1 MFQPSSTKRLLFF
14 LLSDA
19 VFSAFTLYGAY
30 LLRFNFSIPQEFLT
44 HFDHVAMVIV
54 GLKLSL
60 IMMLGGYS
68 FIWRF
73 FSLKDLQKLF
83 YAHLLT
89 YIFFVITFVLFPYVF
104 SPFPRSVVIIDAFCS
119 FTVLGG
125 VRFAKQLF
133 IQSLGDL
140 HTLKPTLIIGIST
153 HTDLLINGLIKTG
166 YYPLALIAIRE
177 ENHSMIGSTICNIKI
192 YDPKQLQTLIQ
203 THHLTTAIIDG
214 SLPQS
219 TIQSLYTQLQETP
232 IGDIQRASIL
242 NDTLSSVEPLRIEDL
257 LARHPQDLD
266 RTTIERFIRG
276 KVVAI
281 TGAGGSIGSEIA
293 LQCHQFGA
301 KHLILIDHSEYNLY
315 QIGEK
320 LPHATLHLGSILHS
334 QMLDTLW
341 KKNRPDVL
349 IHAAAYKH
357 VPLCETNGRIAIEN
371 NVQGS
376 ITLID
381 SAIAASIPK
390 IVIISTDKAVR
401 PTNIMGATKRIVE
414 LYAHN
419 VDPQNSEIVA
429 VRFGNVLGSSGS
441 VIPKFK
447 AQIESGGPLTLTH
460 PEITRYF
467 MLIDEACQLVLQA
480 AAIARG
486 GELFILDMG
495 KPVKIADLA
504 QTMIRLYATTPIEI
518 VYTGLRPGEKLYEE
532 LLIDESEHKTM
543 FDSILI
549 ARSTHY
555 PIDQLRSDIDHL
567 LTTSKLYPAL
577 QKIVPEFRPME
588 EEFFSGYIK
597 EKNS

>member
-1 MFQPSSTKRLLFF
+1 MFQPSSTKRFLFF

-19 VFSAFTLYGAY
+19 ILSVFTLYGAY
-30 LLRFNFSIPQEFLT
+30 LLRFNFSIPQEFLVP
-44 HFDHVAMVIV
+44 FGKVVLVIV
-54 GLKLSL
+54 LLKLSL
-60 IMMLGGYS
+60 TLILGGYS

-73 FSLKDLQKLF
+73 FALKDLQKLF
-83 YAHLLT
+83 YAHALT
-89 YIFFVITFVLFPYVF
+89 YTFFVIFFLLSPQFF

-119 FTVLGG
+119 FSLLGG
-125 VRFAKQLF
+125 LRFAKQLF
-133 IQSLGDL
+133 IESFGSL
-140 HTLKPTLIIGIST
+140 HTLKPTLIIGISS

-166 YYPLALIAIRE
+166 YYPLALIAMRE
-177 ENHSMIGSTICNIKI
+177 QNYSMIGSTICNIKV
-192 YDPKQLQTLIQ
+192 YDPKQLQVLIQ
-203 THHLTTAIIDG
+203 THNLTTAIIDG
-214 SLPQS
+214 SLPQN
-219 TIQSLYTQLQETP
+219 TIQSLYTLLQETT
-232 IGDIQRASIL
+232 ITDIQRASIL
-242 NDTLSSVEPLRIEDL
+242 NDTISRVEPLRIEDL

-266 RTTIERFIRG
+266 RTTIQNFICG

-320 LPHATLHLGSILHS
+320 LPHATLQLGSILHS
-334 QMLDTLW
+334 EMLDTLW
-341 KKNRPDVL
+341 RTTQPDIL

-357 VPLCETNGRIAIEN
+357 VPLCEANGRIAIEN
-371 NVQGS
+371 NIQGS

-381 SAIAASIPK
+381 SAIASKIPK

-419 VDPQNSEIVA
+419 VDPHESEIVA

-447 AQIESGGPLTLTH
+447 AQIEKGGPLTLTH

-480 AAIARG
+480 SAIARG

-495 KPVKIADLA
+495 EPVKIADLA

-518 VYTGLRPGEKLYEE
+518 VYTGLRAGEKLYEE

-543 FDSILI
+543 FESILI
-549 ARSTHY
+549 ARSTPY
-555 PIDQLRSDIDHL
+555 PIDQLRRDIDHL
-567 LTTSKLYPAL
+567 LSTSEIVPAL
-577 QKIVPEFRPME
+577 QKIVPEYLPSF
-588 EEFFSGYIK
+588 G
-597 EKNS
+597 

>member
-1 MFQPSSTKRLLFF
+1 MRWFQPSSAKRLLFF
-14 LLSDA
+14 LLSD
-19 VFSAFTLYGAY
+19 VILSVFTLYGAY
-30 LLRFNFSIPQEFLT
+30 LLRFNFAIPQEFLT
-44 HFDHVAMVIV
+44 HFNQVTMVI
-54 GLKLSL
+54 LLFKLFFIL
-60 IMMLGGYS
+60 IVGGYS

-73 FSLKDLQKLF
+73 FSLKDAQKLF

-89 YIFFVITFVLFPYVF
+89 YVFFVITFLLFPHFF

-119 FTVLGG
+119 FTLLGG

-140 HTLKPTLIIGIST
+140 HTLKPTLIIGISP
-153 HTDLLINGLIKTG
+153 HTDLLINGLIKGG

-177 ENHSMIGSTICNIKI
+177 QNHSMIGSTICNIKI
-192 YDPKQLQTLIQ
+192 YDPKHLQRLL
-203 THHLTTAIIDG
+203 HEHNLTTAIIDG

-219 TIQSLYTQLQETP
+219 IIQSLYAQLQETT
-232 IGDIQRASIL
+232 ITDIQRASIL
-242 NDTLSSVEPLRIEDL
+242 NDTISRVEPLRIEDL

-301 KHLILIDHSEYNLY
+301 KQLILIDHSEYNLY

-320 LPHATLHLGSILHS
+320 LPHATLQLGSILHS
-334 QMLDTLW
+334 EMLDTLW
-341 KKNRPDVL
+341 HTTHPDIL

-357 VPLCETNGRIAIEN
+357 VPLCEANGRIAIEN
-371 NVQGS
+371 NIQGS

-381 SAIAASIPK
+381 SAIASKIPK

-419 VDPQNSEIVA
+419 VDPHESEIVA

-447 AQIESGGPLTLTH
+447 AQIEKGGPLTLTH

-495 KPVKIADLA
+495 EPVKIADLA
-504 QTMIRLYATTPIEI
+504 QTMIRLYATNPIEI
-518 VYTGLRPGEKLYEE
+518 VYTGLRAGEKLYEE

-543 FDSILI
+543 FESIMI
-549 ARSTHY
+549 ARSTAY
-555 PIDQLRSDIDHL
+555 PMDQLRSDIDHL
-567 LTTSKLYPAL
+567 LTTSELYPAL
-577 QKIVPEFRPME
+577 QKIVPEFRPT
-588 EEFFSGYIK
+588 SL
-597 EKNS
+597 